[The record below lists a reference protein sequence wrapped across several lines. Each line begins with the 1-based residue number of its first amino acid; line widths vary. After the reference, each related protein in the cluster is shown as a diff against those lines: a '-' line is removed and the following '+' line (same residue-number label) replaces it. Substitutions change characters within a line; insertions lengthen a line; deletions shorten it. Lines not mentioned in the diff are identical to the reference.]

1 MTDTV
6 APTALSDPAASSE
19 PAASSAAAVAQPPPR
34 PALAER
40 ECDGGFQSTSLQRA
54 ARHGD
59 ASLVAVALECTATNL
74 DAVDADGRTALLIAA
89 LNGHASVVRALLDA
103 GCDMDARD
111 GGGATALDAAK
122 AAGHKEVALMLQ
134 AEQVKRDAVW
144 GAILG
149 EKRAKPDLPPELT
162 AMMMASAAA
171 GGGGRS
177 LEAPF

>member
-1 MTDTV
+1 MSAAADATD
-6 APTALSDPAASSE
+6 SAASSE
-19 PAASSAAAVAQPPPR
+19 PAASVAADAPPR

-89 LNGHASVVRALLDA
+89 FNGHASVVRALLDA
-103 GCDMDARD
+103 GCDMDAHD
-111 GGGATALDAAK
+111 GTGATALDVAK
-122 AAGHKEVALMLQ
+122 AAGHDEVALMLQ
-134 AEQVKRDAVW
+134 AEKVKRDAVW

-149 EKRAKPDLPPELT
+149 QKSAKPDLPPELA
-162 AMMMASAAA
+162 AMMMASAA